1 VKKKIKYLIVF
12 ITGCFHLATAQYFT
26 KHDSWKKERKELLLG
41 AGVSNF
47 LGDLGGLNRV
57 GTHYSYADLEL
68 VLTSPSGSLG
78 YRYRINKRFAS
89 RTEFSYLQ
97 VKGDDKLTLE
107 QFRHNRNLNFK
118 SNIFELST
126 VIEISL
132 SFDRHGNK
140 YHIKKTMFRRY
151 KQYSSYY
158 YLFVGVGGFYF
169 NPKANY
175 GGVWYNLHDLSTEG
189 EGLPG
194 GIKKYK
200 RVSISIPIGIGL
212 RYKINDTWTLG
223 LEYNFRKTF
232 TDYIDDCSGNYYDK
246 AKLLQYKGPV
256 AVALADPSLN
266 LIPGATAPDGSGK
279 GAQRGDIRDKDSYMS
294 LQIKVGYVL
303 KNKKRRRIT
312 KAKF

>member
-1 VKKKIKYLIVF
+1 MRY
-12 ITGCFHLATAQYFT
+12 CFTIFVILCYSAKAQYFT
-26 KHDSWKKERKELLLG
+26 KHDSWKKERKEVIVGGG
-41 AGVSNF
+41 ASNF

-68 VLTSPSGSLG
+68 VLTSPSASVG

-89 RTEFSYLQ
+89 RTDFSYLL

-107 QFRHNRNLNFK
+107 PFRHNRNLNFR

-126 VIEISL
+126 VVEVSL

-158 YLFVGVGGFYF
+158 YIFAGVGGFYF
-169 NPKANY
+169 NPRSKY
-175 GGVWYNLHDLSTEG
+175 EGVWYNLHDLSTEG

-194 GIKKYK
+194 SNVKQYK

-212 RYKINDTWTLG
+212 RYRINDRWTLG

-232 TDYIDDCSGNYYDK
+232 TDYIDDVSGNYYDK

-256 AVALADPSLN
+256 AVALADPN
-266 LIPGATAPDGSGK
+266 LGLIKGQTDPSASG
-279 GAQRGDIRDKDSYMS
+279 GAQRGDKRDKDAYMN
-294 LQIKVGYVL
+294 LQFKVGYVL
-303 KNKKRRRIT
+303 KNKKRRRTT

>member
-1 VKKKIKYLIVF
+1 
-12 ITGCFHLATAQYFT
+12 
-26 KHDSWKKERKELLLG
+26 LLLG

-132 SFDRHGNK
+132 SFDRHG
-140 YHIKKTMFRRY
+140 

>member
-1 VKKKIKYLIVF
+1 MNKRIKYCFAGIVALCSF
-12 ITGCFHLATAQYFT
+12 ARAQYFT
-26 KHDSWKKERKELLLG
+26 KHDSWKKERKEVLLG
-41 AGVSNF
+41 GGVSNF

-78 YRYRINKRFAS
+78 YRYRLNKRFAS

-107 QFRHNRNLNFK
+107 KYRHNRNLNFK
-118 SNIFELST
+118 SNIFEFST
-126 VIEISL
+126 VVEISL
-132 SFDRHGNK
+132 SFDRHGNR

-158 YLFVGVGGFYF
+158 YAFVGVGGFYF

-175 GGVWYNLHDLSTEG
+175 QGTWYNLHDLSTEG

-194 GIKKYK
+194 GVKKYR
-200 RVSISIPIGIGL
+200 RVSVSIPIGIGL
-212 RYKINDTWTLG
+212 RYRINDRFTLG

-232 TDYIDDCSGNYYDK
+232 TDYIDDVSGRYYDN
-246 AKLLQYKGPV
+246 AKLAQYKGPV
-256 AVALADPSLN
+256 AAALADPSLH
-266 LIPGATAPDGSGK
+266 LIPGATSPDASGR
-279 GAQRGDIRDKDSYMS
+279 GAQRGDVKDKDSYMN
-294 LQIKVGYVL
+294 LQLKVGYVL